1 MTRAII
7 QIVIADLSMSLDNVL
22 AIAGVARHHPVI
34 LMIGLALSITLMA
47 AGASLMARLLVNHRW
62 IGYVGL
68 AIILYVAAIMIW
80 DGTREIT
87 DFLGIWPY

>member
-1 MTRAII
+1 
-7 QIVIADLSMSLDNVL
+7 
-22 AIAGVARHHPVI
+22 
-34 LMIGLALSITLMA
+34 
-47 AGASLMARLLVNHRW
+47 MARLLVNHRW

-87 DFLGIWPY
+87 DFLDIWPY

>member
-1 MTRAII
+1 MTRAIT

-22 AIAGVARHHPVI
+22 AIAGIARHHPVI

-80 DGTREIT
+80 EGTKEING
-87 DFLGIWPY
+87 FLGIWPY